1 LNLFP
6 KGFESMIVPIKVHYA
21 TLALF
26 ALADRSPKDDPL
38 SLRSISEQYDIP
50 LPFLTQ
56 IFQQLRAAG
65 LVTSTRGPAGGFR
78 LARSASRIRMV
89 DVAEAV
95 GFQPDLQGERLGSS
109 PAQQLLAGQWLQIE
123 RDVFRSLEETT
134 LHDLLS
140 QRTPVAT
147 MFYI

>member
-1 LNLFP
+1 
-6 KGFESMIVPIKVHYA
+6 MIVPIKVHNA

-26 ALADRSPKDDPL
+26 SLADRSPKDDPL

-56 IFQQLRAAG
+56 IVQQLRAAG

-78 LARSASRIRMV
+78 LARSAHRIRLV

-109 PAQQLLAGQWLQIE
+109 AAQQLLANQWLQIE

>member
-1 LNLFP
+1 
-6 KGFESMIVPIKVHYA
+6 MIVPIKVHYA

-38 SLRSISEQYDIP
+38 ALRSISEQYDIP

-56 IFQQLRAAG
+56 IVQQLRAAG
-65 LVTSTRGPAGGFR
+65 LVSSTRGPAGGFR
-78 LARSASRIRMV
+78 LARSALGIRLL

-109 PAQQLLAGQWLQIE
+109 PAQQLLASQWLQIE
-123 RDVFRSLEETT
+123 RDVFRLLEETT